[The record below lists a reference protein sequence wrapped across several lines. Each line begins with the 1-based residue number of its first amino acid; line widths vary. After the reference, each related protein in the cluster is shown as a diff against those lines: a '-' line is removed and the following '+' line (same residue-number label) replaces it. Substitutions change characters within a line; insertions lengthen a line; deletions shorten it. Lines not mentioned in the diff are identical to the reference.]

1 MIHPATKLAFISDA
15 IGYGVVATELIPRG
29 TIVWARDELDQT
41 LTMEQFKSLGPIYE
55 DPLLKYLYV
64 DSAGLYV
71 LCWDIA
77 RYVNHSCESTCL
89 PAGFDGFELAVR
101 DIQPGEQ
108 LTDDYG
114 TLSIQFSF
122 ECHCGSPKCRGLI
135 DPADFPK
142 HAAAWEERARQAF
155 SAIHDV
161 PQVLLPLVREKK
173 EIEEI
178 LSQGRPFRAFRGE

>member
-1 MIHPATKLAFISDA
+1 MIHPATKLAFINDA
-15 IGYGVVATELIPRG
+15 IGYGVVATEFIPRG
-29 TIVWARDELDQT
+29 TIVWARDELDRT

-55 DPLLKYLYV
+55 EPLLKYLYV

-122 ECHCGSPKCRGLI
+122 ECHCGSPNCRGLI

-142 HAAAWEERARQAF
+142 HASAWEERSRQAF
-155 SAIHDV
+155 SAINDV
-161 PQVLLPLVREKK
+161 PQVLWPLVREKDA
-173 EIEEI
+173 IQEI
-178 LSQGRPFRAFRGE
+178 LGEGRPFRAFRGA